1 MNRCVEPELLD
12 TLPPGDPRALRSRQ
26 DLRRVNAWMGN
37 HRIMANA
44 LTQYAQGNPA
54 ASIIELGAGD
64 GQFLLTVA
72 RKLSLPW
79 AEIKATL
86 LDRQLSIASSTSE
99 AFAALRW
106 ELTAVTADVFEW
118 TPAAESQPVI
128 LANLFLHH
136 FTDAPLAELLRKI
149 AGVTR
154 LFVAVEPR
162 RMAFPAVGGWLLAL
176 IGCND
181 VTRHDGT
188 VSIRAGFAGRELSG
202 LWPDPHRWQLT
213 EKRAGLF
220 SHLFIARRLD

>member
-1 MNRCVEPELLD
+1 MNRRVEPEWLD
-12 TLPPGDPRALRSRQ
+12 TLPSGDPRAVRSRQ

-37 HRIMANA
+37 HRVMANT
-44 LTQYAQGNPA
+44 LTQYAHGNST
-54 ASIIELGAGD
+54 ASILELGAGD

-79 AEIKATL
+79 ARVKATL
-86 LDRQLSIASSTSE
+86 LDRQLNIAPATSE

-106 ELTAVTADVFEW
+106 ELTAMTADVFEW
-118 TPAAESQPVI
+118 APAADSQPVI

-136 FTDAPLAELLRKI
+136 FADGPLSELLRKI

-162 RMAFPAVGGWLLAL
+162 RLAFPAVGGWLLAL

-188 VSIRAGFAGRELSG
+188 VSIRAGFARRELSG
-202 LWPDPHRWQLT
+202 FWPDPHRWQLT